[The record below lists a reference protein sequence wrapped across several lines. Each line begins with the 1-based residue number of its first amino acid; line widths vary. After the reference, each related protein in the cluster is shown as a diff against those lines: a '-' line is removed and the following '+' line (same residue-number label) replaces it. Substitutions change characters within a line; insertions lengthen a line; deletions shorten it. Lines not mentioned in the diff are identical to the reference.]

1 MDLPES
7 LIELQRTADDEGRK
21 IEHLDNGE
29 REQQRS
35 IWFDAAA
42 RAHKAVT
49 EYATAEG
56 LNRYEVEKALRQ
68 LVRHPPQVEE

>member
-42 RAHKAVT
+42 RAT
-49 EYATAEG
+49 
-56 LNRYEVEKALRQ
+56 R
-68 LVRHPPQVEE
+68 P